1 MFFQQACAEYQQF
14 YYQLSAF
21 NVSCDRVCGV
31 NTMGNYQVNYHL
43 RDGTQNL
50 EVGAGLDVAKFMDLA
65 EVKNLAN
72 SPVRISN
79 NTQLFNTYHNPYPN

>member
-1 MFFQQACAEYQQF
+1 MRIVIPLHQNCP
-14 YYQLSAF
+14 LSAF
-21 NVSCDRVCGV
+21 NESCVRVCGV
-31 NTMGNYQVNYHL
+31 NTMGNYQANYHL

-72 SPVRISN
+72 SPVRIGN
-79 NTQLFNTYHNPYPN
+79 NTQLFNTYHNPYLN

>member
-1 MFFQQACAEYQQF
+1 M
-14 YYQLSAF
+14 
-21 NVSCDRVCGV
+21 
-31 NTMGNYQVNYHL
+31 NYHL

-79 NTQLFNTYHNPYPN
+79 NTQLFNTYHKYVSELIRHNLDTLQQI